1 MKRMWSIAI
10 GIMLAGILGF
20 SNPSGAQGIAAELIE
35 CSRIEATADR
45 LACYDGMARAV
56 EETLAGERG
65 KWGVNVKENPLDDS
79 RTITLYLEATNVSP
93 PRGKAVYLFLRCRR
107 GEMTA
112 YITWN
117 RALANGETM
126 IRLGKGEAQREY
138 WNLST
143 DLEATFYPH
152 QTVDLIEDLMANEV
166 LTAQVNPRDSIPMT
180 AVFELSGLARAIVPL
195 REGCDR

>member
-1 MKRMWSIAI
+1 MKRTWSIPI
-10 GIMLAGILGF
+10 GIMLVIPGF
-20 SNPSGAQGIAAELIE
+20 SNPAGAQGIAAELIE
-35 CSRIEATADR
+35 CSKIEATADR

-65 KWGVNVKENPLDDS
+65 KWGVNVKENPIDDS
-79 RTITLYLEATNVSP
+79 RTITLYLESSNVNP
-93 PRGKAVYLFLRCRR
+93 PREKPVYLFLRCRG

-138 WNLST
+138 WNLSS
-143 DLEATFYPH
+143 DAEATFYPDE
-152 QTVDLIEDLMANEV
+152 TEDLIEDLMANEL
-166 LTAQVNPRDSIPMT
+166 LTAQVNPPDSVPMT
-180 AVFELSGLARAIVPL
+180 AVFELSGLIRAIVPL